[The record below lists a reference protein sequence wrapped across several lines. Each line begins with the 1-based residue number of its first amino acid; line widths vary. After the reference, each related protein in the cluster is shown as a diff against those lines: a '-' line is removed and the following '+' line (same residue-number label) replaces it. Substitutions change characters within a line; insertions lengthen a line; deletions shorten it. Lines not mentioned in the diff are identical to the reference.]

1 MPASK
6 TNVSLKS
13 LQSEV
18 NIFMDELKATK
29 DELNVV
35 KKELK
40 AATDEIKLLKEVKNP
55 KTKRSGTENS
65 ENEIKCNKCDNAFRS
80 RKSLKVHIAEN
91 HEKKITCKSC
101 NKTFGKNSNL
111 EIHVKEK
118 RDSSFLLKWRLSK
131 HQEIHDNLSVKKCHY
146 FNNKKFCLFEEIG
159 CMFEHALSGN
169 CKHGEKCSKSLCSF
183 QHGEKC
189 EI

>member
-40 AATDEIKLLKEVKNP
+40 AATDEIRLLKEVGDP
-55 KTKRSGTENS
+55 KTQMSG
-65 ENEIKCNKCDNAFRS
+65 R
-80 RKSLKVHIAEN
+80 
-91 HEKKITCKSC
+91 
-101 NKTFGKNSNL
+101 NL
-111 EIHVKEK
+111 YAL
-118 RDSSFLLKWRLSK
+118 FATMLLG
-131 HQEIHDNLSVKKCHY
+131 QERV
-146 FNNKKFCLFEEIG
+146 
-159 CMFEHALSGN
+159 
-169 CKHGEKCSKSLCSF
+169 
-183 QHGEKC
+183 
-189 EI
+189 

>member
-1 MPASK
+1 MAASK
-6 TNVSLKS
+6 TKVSLKS

-18 NIFMDELKATK
+18 NFFMDELKATK

-101 NKTFGKNSNL
+101 DETFGKNSDL
-111 EIHVKEK
+111 ELHVKGK
-118 RDSSFLLKWRLSK
+118 HDSSEKFQCGKCDKTFVLKWRLSK

-146 FNNKKFCLFEEIG
+146 FMNKKFCPFEEIG
-159 CMFEHALSGN
+159 CILYSV
-169 CKHGEKCSKSLCSF
+169 F
-183 QHGEKC
+183 QTFLT
-189 EI
+189 